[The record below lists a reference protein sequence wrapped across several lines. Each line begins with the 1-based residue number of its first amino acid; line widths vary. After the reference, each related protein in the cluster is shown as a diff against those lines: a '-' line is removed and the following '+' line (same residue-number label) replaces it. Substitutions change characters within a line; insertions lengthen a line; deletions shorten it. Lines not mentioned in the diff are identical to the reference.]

1 MSKDFSQIL
10 SDFKPIFDNCREGTY
25 GKDAENFQGNA
36 NVINS
41 VLSSWIFY
49 LTKSADQKYSN
60 GLLLN
65 FANADCSPDKNFQNF
80 DLINPTSIS
89 AIEELKNANNS
100 YLLTSLIL
108 TDLSVDKSEKELYNT
123 LKKVVNEN
131 FSSQEKVSVLNNPR
145 TASLVLLALNALAS
159 AHYNNLLKKFYKRAT
174 ENAENMSQ
182 VDKDLAKNLTDQ
194 IGGAKAGKVVRKPQT
209 GGKRHRSHV
218 IPASFRK
225 GKY

>member
-10 SDFKPIFDNCREGTY
+10 SDFKPVFDNCRAGTY

-49 LTKSADQKYSN
+49 LTKSADQKHSN
-60 GLLLN
+60 GVSLN
-65 FANADCSPDKNFQNF
+65 FANADCSPDKNFQKF

-89 AIEELKNANNS
+89 AVEELQNACNS

-108 TDLSVDKSEKELYNT
+108 TNLSDDNLEKQLYDT

-145 TASLVLLALNALAS
+145 TASLVLLVLNALAS
-159 AHYNNLLKKFYKRAT
+159 AHYNNLLKKFYQRAT
-174 ENAENMSQ
+174 KNAENMSQ
-182 VDKDLAKNLTDQ
+182 TDEDLAKQLANQ

-209 GGKRHRSHV
+209 GGKRHR
-218 IPASFRK
+218 K

>member
-10 SDFKPIFDNCREGTY
+10 SDFKPILDNCKEGTY

-41 VLSSWIFY
+41 VLSSWMFY

-80 DLINPTSIS
+80 NLINPTSIS
-89 AIEELKNANNS
+89 AVEELQNASNS

-108 TDLSVDKSEKELYNT
+108 TNLSDDKSEQQLYDT

-131 FSSQEKVSVLNNPR
+131 FSSQDKVSVLNNPR
-145 TASLVLLALNALAS
+145 TASLVLLVLNALAS

-182 VDKDLAKNLTDQ
+182 VDKDLAKDLVKQ

-209 GGKRHRSHV
+209 GGKRHVVSTSRRSKNV
-218 IPASFRK
+218 KRA
-225 GKY
+225 

>member
-10 SDFKPIFDNCREGTY
+10 SDFKPIIDNCREETY
-25 GKDAENFQGNA
+25 GKDAENFQNNA

-49 LTKSADQKYSN
+49 LTKSADQKSSN

-65 FANADCSPDKNFQNF
+65 FANADCSPDKNPQNF
-80 DLINPTSIS
+80 DLLNPTSID
-89 AIEELKNANNS
+89 AIEELKEASNS

-108 TDLSVDKSEKELYNT
+108 TDLSDDKSEQKLYDT

-145 TASLVLLALNALAS
+145 TASLVLLVLNTLAS
-159 AHYNNLLKKFYKRAT
+159 AHYNNLLKKFYKRAIQ
-174 ENAENMSQ
+174 NAENMSQ
-182 VDKDLAKNLTDQ
+182 TDKDLAKDLANQ
-194 IGGAKAGKVVRKPQT
+194 IGGVKAGKVVRKPQT
-209 GGKRHRSHV
+209 GGKRRS
-218 IPASFRK
+218 K
-225 GKY
+225 KY